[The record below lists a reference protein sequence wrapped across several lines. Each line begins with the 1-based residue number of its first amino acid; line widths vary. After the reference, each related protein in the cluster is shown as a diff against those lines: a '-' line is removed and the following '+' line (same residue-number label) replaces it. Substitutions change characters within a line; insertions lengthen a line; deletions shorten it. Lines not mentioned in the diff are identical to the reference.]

1 MEVLPWPLYVMVF
14 LTLGLLSKASSI
26 NNSRSLYRFL
36 IRRCQLLPTEETQDY
51 YKHMVRQGFN
61 QHSDESDEE
70 RVQMIIQ
77 QAVKDSD
84 WIMKK
89 YKITNT
95 EYVFKAKSN

>member
-1 MEVLPWPLYVMVF
+1 
-14 LTLGLLSKASSI
+14 
-26 NNSRSLYRFL
+26 
-36 IRRCQLLPTEETQDY
+36 
-51 YKHMVRQGFN
+51 MVRQGFN